1 MKYSKTLI
9 IKFLRGE
16 CNEDERRIVEAFIR
30 QHPEALQPY
39 LTEDTWHAF
48 QSDEQLPESVSVR
61 MLAVIESQTY
71 LRKRSNWRYFSWAA
85 AALLLIAGGLYWI
98 TFPRPTIKQTA
109 LAKPVKAIP
118 TVNNQLKQVHN
129 SGRKT
134 MNIRLAD
141 GSMIE
146 LEPGS
151 QVEYADPFANN
162 KRIVSLKGQAIFR
175 VTGSQDH
182 PFTVMAGNVGT
193 TALGTVFKITA
204 WENKHTTHVKL
215 FSGKVLV
222 KPEHTTPGSS
232 KDIYLLPG
240 QELSYDRQKM
250 LLAVNAPVQAAKTG
264 KQPERINEILSFN
277 NEPLENIF
285 KQLSGKYQVKIQYTP
300 AMLTDMN
307 FTGVFDSSKETL
319 KEFLTTI
326 GTLNNLTIN
335 QKSDVVYIIQ

>member
-30 QHPEALQPY
+30 RHPEALQPY

-48 QSDEQLPESVSVR
+48 QSDEQLPESVSEK
-61 MLAVIESQTY
+61 MLAVIESRTY

-85 AALLLIAGGLYWI
+85 AVLLLIAGGLYWI
-98 TFPRPTIKQTA
+98 TFPRPTVKQTA
-109 LAKPVKAIP
+109 LAQPAKTAPIA
-118 TVNNQLKQVHN
+118 NNQLKQVYN
-129 SGRKT
+129 NGRKT

-141 GSMIE
+141 GSIIE
-146 LEPGS
+146 LAPGS
-151 QVEYADPFANN
+151 QVEYADPFASN
-162 KRIVSLKGQAIFR
+162 KRTVTLKGQAVFR

-182 PFTVMAGNVGT
+182 PFTVVAGNVGT

-222 KPEHTTPGSS
+222 RTEHSTPGLD

-250 LLAVNAPVQAAKTG
+250 LLAVNAPVQAVKPG

-285 KQLSGKYQVKIQYTP
+285 KQLSDKYQVKIQYTP

-319 KEFLTTI
+319 KEFLSTI
-326 GTLNNLTIN
+326 GTLNNLTIS